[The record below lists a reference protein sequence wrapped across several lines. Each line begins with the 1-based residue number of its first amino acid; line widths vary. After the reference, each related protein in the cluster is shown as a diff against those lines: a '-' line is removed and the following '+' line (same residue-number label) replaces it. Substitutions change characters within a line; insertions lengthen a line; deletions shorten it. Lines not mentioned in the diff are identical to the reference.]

1 MLSYLLF
8 TEHATISSDFGFWI
22 NEPFFSEQ
30 LVKNYRPEETAFNWR
45 CGFQGRILSLEFH
58 TLT

>member
-8 TEHATISSDFGFWI
+8 TEHATISSDFVFWI

-30 LVKNYRPEETAFNWR
+30 LVKNYRPEETAFN
-45 CGFQGRILSLEFH
+45 
-58 TLT
+58 